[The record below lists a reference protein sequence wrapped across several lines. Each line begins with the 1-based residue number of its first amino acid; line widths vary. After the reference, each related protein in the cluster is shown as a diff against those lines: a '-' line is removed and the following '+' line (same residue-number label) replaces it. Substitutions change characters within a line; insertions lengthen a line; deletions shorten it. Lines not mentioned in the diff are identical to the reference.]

1 MPQFD
6 KITFF
11 GQIFWLTVI
20 FFSFYFISLEL
31 FLPKI
36 SAVLKTRKKKLSI
49 GLGSVKGLNEEQF
62 SIENKKNNCSN
73 NMSEH
78 VYSRLEKN
86 ISDTSL
92 VLLYFIK
99 ELKNQKLQSSQLN
112 YLKNFGAY
120 NSSQEKSN

>member
-36 SAVLKTRKKKLSI
+36 SAVLKTRKKKLAI

-78 VYSRLEKN
+78 VYARLEKN

>member
-78 VYSRLEKN
+78 VYARLEKN

>member
-1 MPQFD
+1 
-6 KITFF
+6 
-11 GQIFWLTVI
+11 
-20 FFSFYFISLEL
+20 
-31 FLPKI
+31 
-36 SAVLKTRKKKLSI
+36 
-49 GLGSVKGLNEEQF
+49 
-62 SIENKKNNCSN
+62 
-73 NMSEH
+73 MSEH
-78 VYSRLEKN
+78 VYARLEKN

>member
-1 MPQFD
+1 
-6 KITFF
+6 
-11 GQIFWLTVI
+11 VI

-78 VYSRLEKN
+78 VYARLEKN